1 VAYLRPGRGTEI
13 PTFATHE
20 TDCDGSELNSA
31 ERQLTRQ
38 LNKKSSEIGGSFF
51 KRRIVTKSCKSDAVV
66 VVEKSTIHRELWNKE
81 T

>member
-31 ERQLTRQ
+31 ERQLTQ

-66 VVEKSTIHRELWNKE
+66 VVGEIDHTS
-81 T
+81 